1 MYMVVAV
8 MVTDHIGH
16 LVAKLLDP
24 HSVVALN
31 LRVTNKTTMHIDTN
45 HMLLGVL
52 EATVLDTVTEVLE
65 VVKVLLSYR
74 SSSDECS

>member
-16 LVAKLLDP
+16 SVTILLEHHLLV
-24 HSVVALN
+24 VLN
-31 LRVTNKTTMHIDTN
+31 LRVTNKITMHTIIN

>member
-16 LVAKLLDP
+16 LVIILLE
-24 HSVVALN
+24 HLSLVALN
-31 LRVTNKTTMHIDTN
+31 LRVTNKTTTHIDTN

-52 EATVLDTVTEVLE
+52 EATVLDTVTEVPE
-65 VVKVLLSYR
+65 VEKVLLSFR